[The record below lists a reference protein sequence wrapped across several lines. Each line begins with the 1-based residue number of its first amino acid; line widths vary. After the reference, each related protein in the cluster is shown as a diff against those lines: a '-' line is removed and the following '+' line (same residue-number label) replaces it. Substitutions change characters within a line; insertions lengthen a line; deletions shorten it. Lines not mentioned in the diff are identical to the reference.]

1 MQILIPCHACAYR
14 KRPLDTCPACHAKAD
29 LDRDVSAWRLAL
41 HANHLARITAEPA
54 RASAADRVR
63 LRPIKLTVN
72 VRDQPAVIAP
82 EIASVEPLFQVSG
95 PRSFDWD
102 ESRSGRLRRGA

>member
-1 MQILIPCHACAYR
+1 MQILIPCHNCSFR
-14 KRPLDTCPACHAKAD
+14 KRPLNVCPSCQSHAQ

-54 RASAADRVR
+54 REPIAARAPLAPMQVTVTVRHERVD
-63 LRPIKLTVN
+63 T
-72 VRDQPAVIAP
+72 AP
-82 EIASVEPLFQVSG
+82 EIASLEPLFETSG

-102 ESRSGRLRRGA
+102 EDRKRLRKSA